1 MIGRREV
8 ITLLGGA
15 AAAWPLAARGQQ
27 RVHVVGILA
36 SQLLPPLQRFE
47 RKLREYGY
55 IEGQNVRLVPRF
67 AEGRDDRYPAMAVEL
82 VALPVDLIVTWGHSR
97 ATSGILVVMGVPPT
111 FVAAG
116 KLVWHARLLVAGTP
130 AKSVGAARRAIC

>member
-1 MIGRREV
+1 MVDLRRREF

-15 AAAWPLAARGQQ
+15 AAAWPLAVRAQQ
-27 RVHVVGILA
+27 HVHVIGILA

-67 AEGRDDRYPAMAVEL
+67 AEGRD
-82 VALPVDLIVTWGHSR
+82 ALPRDGRGIGCASSRFNRDVGHSG
-97 ATSGILVVMGVPPT
+97 ATSGIPVVMCMPPT
-111 FVAAG
+111 FVVAG
-116 KLVWHARLLVAGTP
+116 KLVWHARLL
-130 AKSVGAARRAIC
+130 